1 MFLHYL
7 ITAWRNLLKNRIV
20 SAINIL
26 GLTLG
31 LASAVIAIAY
41 ALNELSYE
49 KIHEKSD
56 RIAAIYLKG
65 SFGDLPFIPNSFGPE
80 GEAIQAL
87 FPEVEARTITRV
99 YSTTVRA
106 GENLFIEDDI
116 LFADSIFFNIFTI
129 PFIYG
134 TPSRD
139 PQSICISKQAADR
152 YFGRDDAIGKSLRI
166 NCDGEQVDFTVSG
179 IFSDLPSNTT
189 VKADFFIPFSFTKRF
204 VSWKYQEY
212 HGTMYNGYV
221 LLRPGTNVTLL
232 NEKILTNYKIPV
244 PIDNI
249 AAFLLPLKEI
259 HFNGT
264 FENTKGKLLVFL
276 LGGLF
281 VILISCLNYINLSTI
296 LFSLRTKET
305 GIRKVNGAR
314 RKHILI
320 QLFTDTLLS
329 TLISFNLAIILIKLI
344 LPWFNAKMYTNLQ
357 LTSDLDF
364 ILSGLALFILI
375 NLLSGIYPALR
386 YSAVKP
392 VTLMKP
398 EMNAGHSKSYSR
410 MILTTLQLLMAVI
423 FIQVIMIMDKQSS
436 YLDSVDLKKFDAE
449 NVICL
454 SGYPWGDLHKVKDEL
469 LKNPEIESV
478 SWGSNI
484 PTMGYNLTMD
494 WKEKDNKTLVTD
506 FYFAP
511 DYMEVYRIKLIAGRF
526 LSDEYPSDKEQAVV
540 INDRTAAELGY
551 TDPVNKQVM
560 IRGKQYTII
569 GVTDDYMAVPPI
581 MDKMAQLI
589 TYSRELNEYLLIRA
603 KPGNKEDIHNYIR
616 STLQKFNPDYPVEI
630 KYHDDV
636 VMATKEAQ
644 SYVAASRMMHVFFML
659 TIINSLIGIF
669 GLSVFVAQRNRK
681 AIGIRKVF
689 GANTIGIML
698 RHSKGLI
705 IQTLF
710 AIVLASPVSYMV
722 GKGYLS
728 VFPDHVNPGIPLL
741 LFGGLLIAIMLAL
754 TVSWQ
759 TLKAARTDPARS
771 LHYE

>member
-1 MFLHYL
+1 MFLHYF
-7 ITAWRNLLKNRIV
+7 ITAWRNLLKNSIV

-41 ALNELSYE
+41 AQYELSYE

-65 SFGDLPFIPNSFGPE
+65 SFGDLQFIPNSFGPE

-116 LFADSIFFNIFTI
+116 SFVDSMFFNIFTI
-129 PFIYG
+129 PFMDG
-134 TPSRD
+134 APSSD
-139 PQSICISKQAADR
+139 PQSVVISKQAAAR
-152 YFGRDDAIGKSLRI
+152 YFGRDNPIGKSLRI
-166 NCDGEQVDFTVSG
+166 NCNGEQLDFTVTG
-179 IFSDLPSNTT
+179 IFKDLPSNTT
-189 VKADFFIPFSFTKRF
+189 VKADFFIPFSFSKRF
-204 VSWKYQEY
+204 GFWKYQEY
-212 HGTMYNGYV
+212 ASTAYNAFV
-221 LLRPGTNVTLL
+221 LLRPGTNVSLL
-232 NEKILTNYKIPV
+232 NEKILKNYKIPV
-244 PIDNI
+244 QIDNI

-259 HFNGT
+259 HFRGT
-264 FENTKGKLLVFL
+264 FENTMGKLLVFL

-296 LFSLRTKET
+296 LFSMRTKET

-314 RKHILI
+314 RKHILF

-329 TLISFNLAIILIKLI
+329 TLISFNLAIILIKII

-357 LTSDLDF
+357 LTSDKDF
-364 ILSGLALFILI
+364 ILAGLALFITI
-375 NLLSGIYPALR
+375 NFLSGIYPALR

-392 VTLMKP
+392 ATLMKP
-398 EMNAGHSKSYSR
+398 EISPGHSRSYSR
-410 MILTTLQLLMAVI
+410 RILTTLQLVLAVV
-423 FIQVIMIMDKQSS
+423 FIQVIMIMDKQNS
-436 YLDSVDLKKFDAE
+436 YMNSKDLRKFDAE
-449 NVICL
+449 NVICIN
-454 SGYPWGDLHKVKDEL
+454 GYPWGDLNKVKDEL
-469 LKNPEIESV
+469 LKNSGIEAV
-478 SWGSNI
+478 SWGSNL
-484 PTMGYNLTMD
+484 PEMGYNLTME
-494 WKEKDNKTLVTD
+494 WKEKDNKKLVTD
-506 FYFAP
+506 YYFAP
-511 DYMEVYRIKLIAGRF
+511 DYLKVYSIKLKAGRF
-526 LSDEYPSDKEQAVV
+526 LSDEYPSDREQAVV

-560 IRGKQYTII
+560 IRGKQYTIV

-581 MDKMAQLI
+581 MNKMPQLI
-589 TYSRELNEYLLIRA
+589 TYSRDINDYLIIRV
-603 KPGNKEDIHNYIR
+603 KSGNKEAIHQYIKE
-616 STLQKFNPDYPVEI
+616 TLQKFNPDYPVEI
-630 KYHDDV
+630 RYHDDI
-636 VMATKEAQ
+636 MLNTKEAK
-644 SYVAASRMMHVFFML
+644 SYVAASRLMHIFFLL

-689 GANTIGIML
+689 GANIIGIMF

-705 IQTLF
+705 LQTLF
-710 AIVLASPVSYMV
+710 AIALASPVSYMV

-728 VFPDHVNPGIPLL
+728 VFPEHAHPGILFL
-741 LFGGLLIAIMLAL
+741 LFGGLLIAVMLAI

-759 TLKAARTDPARS
+759 TIKAARTDPARS